1 MKYKAVIF
9 DMDGVIFDSERLVL
23 EGWQE
28 IAAKYGMK
36 GIEEVLPRCLGVN
49 AQATREIFREYYG
62 QDFPYDEY
70 KKEASALFHS
80 RYGNGKLPLKPG
92 VKELLS
98 YLKENGY
105 LVGLASSTRQAI
117 VEQEI
122 RDAGLMPYFD
132 NLVCGDMLKRS
143 KPEPDIYL
151 KACENLDVEP
161 RMAVAVEDSYN
172 GIRSAKRAGMVPVM
186 VPDMVQPD
194 EEMRSLAHKI
204 CKDLFEVKNWISET
218 ENFDFL

>member
-28 IAAKYGMK
+28 IAAKYGIE

-49 AQATREIFREYYG
+49 AQVTREIFREYYG

>member
-28 IAAKYGMK
+28 IAAKYGIK

-92 VKELLS
+92 VKEILS

-132 NLVCGDMLKRS
+132 NLVCGDMLKSS

>member
-28 IAAKYGMK
+28 IAAKYGIK

-49 AQATREIFREYYG
+49 AQTTREIFREYYG

>member
-28 IAAKYGMK
+28 IAAKYGIE
-36 GIEEVLPRCLGVN
+36 GSEEVLPRCLGVN

-62 QDFPYDEY
+62 QDFPYDTY

-98 YLKENGY
+98 YLKEKGY

>member
-1 MKYKAVIF
+1 MRYEAVIF

-28 IAAKYGMK
+28 IAAKYGIE
-36 GIEEVLPRCLGVN
+36 GIEEVLPKCLGVN
-49 AQATREIFREYYG
+49 AQATREIFREHYG

-92 VKELLS
+92 VRELLS
-98 YLKENGY
+98 YLKDEGY

-122 RDAGLMPYFD
+122 TDAGLMAYFD
-132 NLVCGDMLKRS
+132 NLVCGDMLKKS

-151 KACENLDVEP
+151 KACENLNVEP
-161 RMAVAVEDSYN
+161 RMAIAVEDSYN
-172 GIRSAKRAGMVPVM
+172 GIRAAKRAGMVPVM

-194 EEMRSLAHKI
+194 GEMRNLAHKI
-204 CKDLFEVKNWISET
+204 FKDLFEVKKWIAAAKNLE
-218 ENFDFL
+218 LL